1 MGIEQY
7 RKNIEE
13 QGIKFPEVGKPN
25 KIFYKLNKDLEK
37 IYDRTFVIIAG
48 LNYAIYDEIKN
59 LKPEA
64 RKKYE
69 IPEVAYSAL
78 ADIMKTSLVKSLDSS
93 FRAFKQSLENLVI
106 KIRSKVKQF
115 NNGKIYIAPGLKE
128 LNIAEY
134 VLEDR
139 EEELEEKIKKVKGGY
154 KAASSSGRE
163 LSKQPKSKKAALAQL
178 AAVEISK
185 AKRGK

>member
-1 MGIEQY
+1 M
-7 RKNIEE
+7 
-13 QGIKFPEVGKPN
+13 
-25 KIFYKLNKDLEK
+25 EK

-78 ADIMKTSLVKSLDSS
+78 ADIMKTSLVKRLDSS
-93 FRAFKQSLENLVI
+93 FPAFKQSLENLVI

-128 LNIAEY
+128 LNIA
-134 VLEDR
+134 
-139 EEELEEKIKKVKGGY
+139 
-154 KAASSSGRE
+154 
-163 LSKQPKSKKAALAQL
+163 
-178 AAVEISK
+178 
-185 AKRGK
+185 